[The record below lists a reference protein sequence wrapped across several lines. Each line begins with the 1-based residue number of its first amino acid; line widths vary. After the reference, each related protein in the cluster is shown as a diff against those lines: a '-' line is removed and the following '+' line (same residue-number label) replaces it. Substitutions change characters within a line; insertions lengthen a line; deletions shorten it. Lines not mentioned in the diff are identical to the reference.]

1 MRRNK
6 AISPSAH
13 HLPVRRAS
21 RREQAIGRWWD
32 NVSRGRV
39 QKTLAAATAFSA
51 LPLGLEIYFEHFRGS
66 FGDKWMWT
74 PVALS
79 PALTAAGLAG
89 VRSERAARTWLPVVS
104 ALYCADGLVGVIT
117 HVRGVARKPGGFREP
132 LFNIVMG
139 PPLLAPGSLA
149 LVGGMGIAAAALERE
164 R

>member
-1 MRRNK
+1 MRL
-6 AISPSAH
+6 S
-13 HLPVRRAS
+13 LVRRTTKPERALT
-21 RREQAIGRWWD
+21 RWWGD
-32 NVSRGRV
+32 VRGGRM
-39 QKTLAAATAFSA
+39 QKTLAAATAASA
-51 LPLGLEIYFEHFRGS
+51 LPLGLEVYFEHFRGS

-79 PALTAAGLAG
+79 PALTAAGIAA
-89 VRSERAARTWLPVVS
+89 VRSERAAKTWLPAVS
-104 ALYCADGLVGVIT
+104 ALYCLDGAIGVIT

-149 LVGGMGIAAAALERE
+149 MVGGMGLAAAALERE

>member
-1 MRRNK
+1 M
-6 AISPSAH
+6 
-13 HLPVRRAS
+13 
-21 RREQAIGRWWD
+21 
-32 NVSRGRV
+32 

-74 PVALS
+74 PVVLS

-89 VRSERAARTWLPVVS
+89 VRSERAAKTWLPVVS
-104 ALYCADGLVGVIT
+104 ALYCADGLVGVVT
-117 HVRGVARKPGGFREP
+117 HVRGVARKPAGFREP

-149 LVGGMGIAAAALERE
+149 LVGGMGIAAAALGRE